1 MAKILNFGS
10 CNLDYVYSL
19 DHIVTVGETEASIGL
34 QIFPGGKG
42 LNQSIAVARAGAKVY
57 HAGAIGEDGML
68 LQSILRGS
76 GVDVS
81 FLRVSEGRS
90 GHAIIQVAENGENS
104 IVLHQGANVSFTK
117 EQIDCFL
124 EGFGVGDV
132 MLVQNETNLVDY
144 AVDKAYEKGMT
155 VVLTPSPFNENI
167 KKIDISKLSY
177 LLLNEIEIKE
187 LSGVQ
192 DTEAAVIAL
201 LNKYPNLRIM
211 LTLGSKGC
219 IYRDVQQSLFHPA
232 FSVKAVD
239 TTGAGDTFAGYF
251 ITGISEG
258 MSSASAMRLAS
269 AAAALAVSKK
279 GAATSI
285 PMRNAVEEALSTLR
299 ISDRDTKLDVIT
311 EKVCSYIELRYA
323 DATLKELSAE
333 LGYSEVYA
341 GEVVKRV
348 LGTTFTSAI
357 KKKRCEVARTLLSD
371 TDLPISDIICE
382 VGYENESY
390 FRKSFKTLYGKTPGE
405 YRRLVKGLKYLVKK
419 GDNTDA
425 GRKKDLR

>member
-19 DHIVTVGETEASIGL
+19 DHIVAAGETEASSGL

-42 LNQSIAVARAGAKVY
+42 LNQSIAAARAGAKVY
-57 HAGAIGEDGML
+57 HAGAIGEDGTL
-68 LQSILRGS
+68 LQSVLRGS

-90 GHAIIQVAENGENS
+90 GHAIIQVAKSGENS
-104 IVLHQGANVSFTK
+104 IVLYQGANVSFTK
-117 EQIDCFL
+117 EQIDSFL
-124 EGFGVGDV
+124 DGFGKGDIL
-132 MLVQNETNLVDY
+132 LVQNETNLVHY
-144 AVDKAYEKGMT
+144 AVDKAYEKGLT
-155 VVLTPSPFNENI
+155 VALTPSPFNENV
-167 KKIDISKLSY
+167 KKIDLSKLSY

-187 LSGVQ
+187 LSGAT
-192 DTEAAVIAL
+192 DTEAAIVSL
-201 LNKYPNLRIM
+201 LNKYPRLRIM

-219 IYRDVQQSLFHPA
+219 TYRDAHQSLFHPA

-269 AAAALAVSKK
+269 AAAALAVSEK

-285 PMRNAVEEALSTLR
+285 PRRNAVEEALATLR
-299 ISDRDTKLDVIT
+299 INESDTKLDVIT
-311 EKVCSYIELRYA
+311 EKVRSYIELHYA
-323 DATLKELSAE
+323 DATLMGLSAE
-333 LGYSEVYA
+333 LGYSAVYA
-341 GEVVKRV
+341 GEVAKRV

-371 TDLPISDIICE
+371 TDLPIADIICD

-405 YRRLVKGLKYLVKK
+405 YRRLVKGLKIL
-419 GDNTDA
+419 N
-425 GRKKDLR
+425 